1 MFIDCNKY
9 KLTLDKVDSHMVGV
23 LDSEIASHPN
33 NISYMTGVPVVAVCL
48 YLITFIHPRGSKH
61 YEYLNSRYESIIDFY
76 GYTTVLPFEQEEIT

>member
-9 KLTLDKVDSHMVGV
+9 KLTLDKIDSHMVGV

-33 NISYMTGVPVVAVCL
+33 NISHMTGVPVIAVCL
-48 YLITFIHPRGSKH
+48 YLITFIHPKGSKH

-76 GYTTVLPFEQEEIT
+76 GYTTILPFEGETL